1 MICSDFRMETRGHD
15 GTLLDGHNRT
25 CLWTH
30 LLRRLDGINI
40 IGADV
45 VEVAPAYDHAELT
58 TIAAATVMYDLITLM
73 TKSPV

>member
-1 MICSDFRMETRGHD
+1 MGGFTSRE
-15 GTLLDGHNRT
+15 LL
-25 CLWTH
+25 H